1 MMIHADL
8 AVMCAHSVQIE
19 PSMLNDVNDS
29 FISAGTYLVRVLSG
43 LMQMQS

>member
-19 PSMLNDVNDS
+19 PSMLNVNDS